1 MIDFSP
7 IQILIVLVIA
17 LIVFGPK
24 RLPEMGRSIGR
35 GIREFR
41 GAIMDDGSP
50 APARSPEPA
59 RPAAATAAPTEADD
73 DVLEGIVVPG
83 DTPPAPPRAPDA

>member
-41 GAIMDDGSP
+41 GAIMDDGSAP
-50 APARSPEPA
+50 PARSPEPA
-59 RPAAATAAPTEADD
+59 RPAGHDRRRDGRRDSSSGVSPKAC
-73 DVLEGIVVPG
+73 
-83 DTPPAPPRAPDA
+83 PPLNCLGS